1 MQDKVI
7 VITGAFGA
15 LGQALVTAA
24 LDCGATVAALDHA
37 STGPVDVRAQI
48 LGGVDLTEPASAQ
61 AAVDRVIA
69 RHGRLDVLLNAVGGF
84 VWQTTMEGVPDAW
97 SRMHQL
103 NGATV
108 LNACRAALP
117 ALIASGDGRI
127 VNVGAFA
134 ALDAASG
141 MGAYAAAKSG
151 VHRLTEALAHEVQA
165 RGVTVNAVLPTIL
178 DTPANRADM
187 PDADPSVWVTPQA
200 LADIMLFLAGDRARA
215 ITGALIPV
223 RGGL

>member
-1 MQDKVI
+1 MQNKVI

-24 LDCGATVAALDHA
+24 LDRGATVAALDHA
-37 STGPVDVRAQI
+37 SAGPVDVRAHI

-61 AAVDRVIA
+61 AAIDAVIA

-84 VWQTTMEGVPDAW
+84 VWQTTMGGAPDAW

-103 NGATV
+103 NVATV

-134 ALDAASG
+134 ALDAATG

-151 VHRLTEALAHEVQA
+151 VHRLTEALAHEVQT

-200 LADIMLFLAGDRARA
+200 LADIMLFLAGDQARA